1 MRRWWIVATM
11 SWAVACGNEPV
22 GSSDPV
28 IAAPPAEA
36 PADVE
41 VPAGDPL
48 LTRARQ
54 GISEGRLDPAVEA
67 ELTGSTA
74 PTHAR
79 ARRILLA
86 MAQPPV
92 VGDAEPEPSA
102 DDASLRPP
110 PIVPQSDAVPS
121 VAAGAPSSAK
131 SGTGTRPKSTPTP
144 TPTPRAA
151 AEVRRLSMK
160 STTRGATLT
169 IAAPSSLVV
178 GVANQPSSGI
188 VRLVIEKAKAG
199 SSVLTT
205 RPKMV
210 GAAVT
215 AVRQGKDTV
224 QITLRLDPGWRLG
237 SVKPFS
243 GGAKVHLLAPR

>member
-1 MRRWWIVATM
+1 MHRGWIVGLM
-11 SWAVACGNEPV
+11 SWAVACGDEPV
-22 GSSDPV
+22 VASDSG
-28 IAAPPAEA
+28 AAESRSEA

-41 VPAGDPL
+41 APPGDPL
-48 LTRARQ
+48 LVRARQ
-54 GISEGRLDPAVEA
+54 GITQGHLDPGVEA

-74 PTHAR
+74 PAHAR

-92 VGDAEPEPSA
+92 MGDAPPEPSA
-102 DDASLRPP
+102 DASLRPP
-110 PIVPQSDAVPS
+110 PIVAQDDTVPS
-121 VAAGAPSSAK
+121 VAAGNPRPST
-131 SGTGTRPKSTPTP
+131 SGTGTKPKPSTSTPK
-144 TPTPRAA
+144 PRVSAQ
-151 AEVRRLSMK
+151 VRRLSMK
-160 STTRGATLT
+160 STSRGATLT

-188 VRLVIEKAKAG
+188 VRLVIEKAQAG

-243 GGAKVHLLAPR
+243 GGAKVHLLAPG